1 MSTKEQGK
9 LHLDELG
16 QCPVCAAEQGSG
28 CVSIG
33 GALGATPLRPD
44 RIHKSRSK
52 ATGPLPRP
60 PAESCDP
67 VKDAAIKGL
76 LSQPLAA
83 RQGAFDRV
91 KVERQQ
97 WYALGAAA
105 VAKELETVSRD
116 YEALLKHSISLE
128 AELDKAREGDPR
140 VAPVKAPSIREALA
154 LIDSVRR
161 DARDAERY
169 RKHKARQRRGKREQ

>member
-9 LHLDELG
+9 LHLDELE

-28 CVSIG
+28 CVSIRG
-33 GALGATPLRPD
+33 GLGATPLRPY

-52 ATGPLPRP
+52 APGPRPRP
-60 PAESCDP
+60 PAQSCDP

-76 LSQPLAA
+76 LSQPPAA
-83 RQGAFDRV
+83 RQGAFERV
-91 KVERQQ
+91 VKERQR

-105 VAKELETVSRD
+105 AAKELETVSRD
-116 YEALLKHSISLE
+116 YETLLKHSISLE
-128 AELDKAREGDPR
+128 TELNKAREGDPR
-140 VAPVKAPSIREALA
+140 VSPVKAPSIREALA